1 MESQPAQRF
10 RVGDWLV
17 DPRLDEISRQGTTV
31 KLVPK
36 TMSVLCCL
44 ARRAGD
50 VVAQEEIEKG
60 VWPDVVVTPSSV
72 YQSIADLRRALGDDK
87 QQPAYIVTVPRK
99 GYRLIAPVVLDVAEE
114 PAPVAPDL
122 PAAAPRRQPLV
133 AWVAAGVVAVF
144 SVGLFFVL
152 RESGTSD
159 TVAEPKSIAVLPVAD
174 FSEDGKGTPFADG
187 LTEEMLNTLAQIPGL
202 RVTAR
207 TSAFVFKD
215 RKEDVRKIGRALGTR
230 YVLEGSVRRDNGRI
244 RVTAQLIDAQNG
256 YHLWSKTFDRPIGD
270 VLAVQEDIANAVA
283 ESLQVTLNGE
293 SKIQLAARRPVKVDS
308 YELYLLGR
316 HYQLQRTPESMVKA
330 VEYQQQ
336 AVAADPRFALAY
348 AGLADA
354 HMATFYYSNRP
365 LSEVERAIEPLL
377 AKGLEINPRLPE
389 LYTARAVLR
398 TEQWQL
404 ESAEQDLKRAIALNP
419 NYADAYVRL
428 GASYEY
434 AGRPRDAL
442 SAYSKAQEL
451 DPLHFILHTRRCLT
465 YQNLGRYTE
474 AAAACDRAIELERA
488 PPNAYWA
495 RGLIALSSG
504 NLPDAIAGYREALS
518 RSPKRV
524 DLLGQLGWLYLD
536 VGLPDQ
542 AAKQF
547 DQAVAVAGVGP
558 NFAYLAQTR
567 LFLAKRDFAAVR
579 KRLAPPAATR
589 DADAESLLDF
599 ARLEFATGRSNEA
612 RAYYERAIK
621 ASDYEYARLFNVW
634 NTRWGLSDVLT
645 LALGSEAAGDRARA
659 ARYLEELSAYLDKLE
674 RNGQVW
680 HGLHYLRADV
690 RAMQGRIDDA
700 FAELEKAQRLGWH
713 RSWWPQFD
721 PSLASIRSD
730 PRFNTWLRSVN
741 ASNEPLRARVLSA
754 EPALQVSLN

>member
-1 MESQPAQRF
+1 MESQPVQRF
-10 RVGDWLV
+10 RVGDWMV

-36 TMSVLCCL
+36 TMGVLCCL

-50 VVAQEEIEKG
+50 VVAQEEIEKA
-60 VWPDVVVTPSSV
+60 VWRDVVVTSSSV

-99 GYRLIAPVVLDVAEE
+99 GYRLIAPVVWEIAEE
-114 PAPVAPDL
+114 PVPVPVVPSPRRRHPVA
-122 PAAAPRRQPLV
+122 
-133 AWVAAGVVAVF
+133 AWVAAGVAVL
-144 SVGLFFVL
+144 SVGLFFAV
-152 RESGTSD
+152 RDRDESEAVGG
-159 TVAEPKSIAVLPVAD
+159 PKSIAVLPVED

-207 TSAFVFKD
+207 TSAFAFKG
-215 RKEDVRKIGRALGTR
+215 RNEDVRKIGRALGTR
-230 YVLEGSVRRDNGRI
+230 YVLEGSVRRAGGRL

-293 SKIQLAARRPVKVDS
+293 SRIQLAARRPVKVDS

-316 HYQLQRTPESMVKA
+316 HYQLERSPESMVKA
-330 VEYQQQ
+330 IEYQQQ
-336 AVAADPRFALAY
+336 AITADPRFALAY

-365 LSEVERAIEPLL
+365 LAEVERAIEPLL
-377 AKGLEINPRLPE
+377 ARGLEINPRLPE
-389 LYTARAVLR
+389 LYSARAVLR

-465 YQNLGRYTE
+465 FQNLGRYTE
-474 AAAACDRAIELERA
+474 AAAACDRAIELDRS

-504 NLPDAIAGYREALS
+504 NLPDAIVGYREALAH
-518 RSPKRV
+518 SPKRV

-542 AAKQF
+542 AARQF
-547 DQAVAVAGVGP
+547 DQAVALAGVGP
-558 NFAYLAQTR
+558 NFAYLTQTR
-567 LFLAKRDFAAVR
+567 LFLATRNLAALR
-579 KRLAPPAATR
+579 AHLAPPAATR
-589 DADAESLLDF
+589 DADAESLLDV
-599 ARLEFATGRSNEA
+599 ARLEFAAGRSTEA

-621 ASDYEYARLFNVW
+621 ASDYEYERLFKVW
-634 NTRWGLSDVLT
+634 QTRWGLSDVLT
-645 LALGSEAAGDRARA
+645 LALGSEAAGDRASA
-659 ARYLEELSAYLDKLE
+659 ARHLEDLSAYLDKLE

-690 RAMQGRIDDA
+690 RAMQGRTDDA

-713 RSWWPQFD
+713 RTWWPQFD

-730 PRFNTWLRSVN
+730 PRFNAWLRSVD
-741 ASNEPLRARVLSA
+741 ASNEPLRAQVLSA
-754 EPALQVSLN
+754 EQSLTVSRR